1 MMRFYILDGGFLY
14 AYYQMK
20 KIVFTLFFV
29 PVANVMMYG
38 QVSDTKIWDNGFLE
52 DIYGGA
58 LLADANDSI
67 LVVFNVQHFNVNDS
81 LTFIFLRKDGLS
93 DYSKINIAYPTNAPF
108 AWVYFIRSGVNCYI
122 HESTYDP
129 GLKEE
134 TITLSL
140 LSSDLE
146 QLSTVFS
153 DTISNTTLWTRN
165 SGIIDNYIYV
175 MRSRSQNAFPDSL
188 EIRKYDL
195 SGNLIIKRWLNDSI
209 RPAYNNIN
217 KFYVWGPYQHPS
229 NPSQIVYGNRLECRV
244 AIVDKTTLDTVS
256 VMKPDPY
263 HFTPMSTYVDGGY
276 QLYPDRITCGG
287 SMFLTYNLPFN
298 PTFDWQ
304 YYFDSRSWSG
314 DSLYELRLGKLG
326 FTDKSYAYTSSP
338 AYNQHI
344 LAGSGPMNSLF
355 EGPEYREVKLYRFNE
370 SGFID
375 SLLLYGNKNH
385 VPLRLL
391 ADPNGDLFMLSTY
404 TDAWTTDSTYFQL
417 DKIPAYLIGL
427 IEDKVVSPK
436 IIIYPNPT
444 ADFVRFDV
452 GTMAITTIDVYSQA
466 GQLVKRFKAP
476 GAEGVNIADLPN
488 NLYIF
493 VLHLDDGTRVSS
505 IVAKK

>member
-1 MMRFYILDGGFLY
+1 MKHRKYAQYLLLLAWISFSTTISAQVGNSITWANGFLSNNMGGCGLLSLNDSLLLTVNQSKGLTVDSSLVQIFRKTDLSKKREIKVPIDSGSGIGIFLFSGDTTYYFISQYY
-14 AYYQMK
+14 ATLK
-20 KIVFTLFFV
+20 KEELSVFMLAYPQLSFV
-29 PVANVMMYG
+29 PVFQNKFENTRLRTRNVGLFNGNLILMKANGSQSLDTMVLQKMDLTGNILKTVMH
-38 QVSDTKIWDNGFLE
+38 
-52 DIYGGA
+52 
-58 LLADANDSI
+58 NDSI
-67 LVVFNVQHFNVNDS
+67 NLGYYTLNRN
-81 LTFIFLRKDGLS
+81 
-93 DYSKINIAYPTNAPF
+93 
-108 AWVYFIRSGVNCYI
+108 YF
-122 HESTYDP
+122 
-129 GLKEE
+129 
-134 TITLSL
+134 
-140 LSSDLE
+140 
-146 QLSTVFS
+146 F
-153 DTISNTTLWTRN
+153 
-165 SGIIDNYIYV
+165 
-175 MRSRSQNAFPDSL
+175 
-188 EIRKYDL
+188 
-195 SGNLIIKRWLNDSI
+195 
-209 RPAYNNIN
+209 
-217 KFYVWGPYQHPS
+217 GPYQHP
-229 NPSQIVYGNRLECRV
+229 NNINQIVYGNYFECRV
-244 AIVDKTTLDTVS
+244 AVVDKTTLDTVS

-326 FTDKSYAYTSSP
+326 FADKSYAYTSSP
-338 AYNQHI
+338 AHNQHI

-391 ADPNGDLFMLSTY
+391 AEPNGDLFMLSTF

-444 ADFVRFDV
+444 ADIVRFDV
-452 GTMAITTIDVYSQA
+452 GTMAITSIDVYCQE
-466 GQLVKRFKAP
+466 GQLLKHFKTPA
-476 GAEGVNIADLPN
+476 AEGVTIADLPN

-505 IVAKK
+505 IVVKR